1 LQDIS
6 VGKLAL
12 DVAIDKNLGQVVN
25 L

>member
-12 DVAIDKNLGQVVN
+12 DVAIEKNLGQIVN